1 MMFELKLDP
10 KSVKEPIISKIAI
23 EKNVLINIVKAS
35 IGPREG
41 EMIIEVEDNKAEEV
55 FETFRKHGVKIVKLE
70 QSLVRDEEK
79 CTHCGACV
87 SICPTEVFRFN
98 KEKKVEVELSKCL
111 HCGVCVKVCPF
122 GALSLK

>member
-41 EMIIEVEDNKAEEV
+41 EMIIEVNDEKADEI
-55 FETFRKHGVKIVKLE
+55 FETFKRYGVKIVKLE
-70 QSLVRDEEK
+70 RVLVRDDEK
-79 CTHCGACV
+79 CVHCGACV

-98 KEKKVEVELSKCL
+98 EEKKIDVDITKCL